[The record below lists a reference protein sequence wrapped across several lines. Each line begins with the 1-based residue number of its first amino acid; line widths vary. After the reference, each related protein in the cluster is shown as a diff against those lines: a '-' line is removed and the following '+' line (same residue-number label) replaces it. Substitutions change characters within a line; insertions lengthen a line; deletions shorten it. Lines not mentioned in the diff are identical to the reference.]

1 MSNVPQRIGNYQLER
16 QIGKGGMSEV
26 WLGRH
31 RSLENRLIA
40 IKLLLSQDPEWIE
53 RFTREANIT
62 SRLRH
67 EHIIQ
72 IFDHGYQPP
81 YHYTIMEYVVGG
93 AVRRPVTP
101 PPPPPPGQA
110 PPIFRSAGL
119 ALRSA

>member
-40 IKLLLSQDPEWIE
+40 VKLLLSQDQEWIE

-67 EHIIQ
+67 EYIVQ
-72 IFDHGYQPP
+72 IYDHGYQHP
-81 YHYTIMEYVVGG
+81 YYYTVMEYVAGG
-93 AVRRPVTP
+93 ALRELLKGHRALP
-101 PPPPPPGQA
+101 
-110 PPIFRSAGL
+110 L
-119 ALRSA
+119 ALALQVFRCAGAAL